1 MILKINNMLDK
12 ELYKEQ
18 LQKLPVKVR
27 EVIEERLQG
36 LVEAFGNP
44 YLESQFGGV
53 AIYILTDEVADRRSI
68 VEKILQFYNINS
80 TDELYEYSEIIETG
94 NAEVNYSETLFLAA
108 NGELSVLLFCAFE

>member
-1 MILKINNMLDK
+1 MILKLNNMLDK

-18 LQKLPVKVR
+18 LQKLPVKVQ

-53 AIYILTDEVADRRSI
+53 AIYILPDEVVDRRNI

-80 TDELYEYSEIIETG
+80 TDELYEYTEIIETG
-94 NAEVNYSETLFLAA
+94 STELKYSETLYLLA
-108 NGELSVLLFCAFE
+108 NGEKSILIFCAFE

>member
-1 MILKINNMLDK
+1 MLDK

-18 LQKLPVKVR
+18 LQKLPVKVQ

-53 AIYILTDEVADRRSI
+53 AIYILSDEVVDRRSI

-94 NAEVNYSETLFLAA
+94 NAEVINYRETLFLLN
-108 NGELSVLLFCAFE
+108 NGEVSILIFSAFE